1 MMLRRTDLEDI
12 KKAEI
17 YLNKQL
23 QIYQL
28 QKADYYTLYLAVKNY
43 ADRIK
48 NLQLE
53 VLNQYQT
60 NSPQNNSNKINNV
73 VVGSSKSTGQNNFD
87 MVQKSEIGS

>member
-1 MMLRRTDLEDI
+1 MLRRTDLEDI